1 MTPRCRAKSYVPIAI
16 SFAVFTVVLSSCGNP
31 GSSSAAVSLPPA
43 AEQATP
49 PAAEQATST
58 QYESPVPEADVVVEQ
73 VDFDYVIDNAIG
85 DRVTL
90 TDLPGTTPEDEW
102 WVTSWNGSSVDRP
115 EIYCLG
121 LPNGIT
127 CRADGEAMENPVK
140 QLLFGD
146 RGTVLLVDVGISSA
160 TATLDGDHEV
170 QLEARDVGLP
180 SGRRLV
186 VIPFPAAPNS
196 IEVSALN
203 ETGEVAALT
212 LDTSGPPVRAGTGQL
227 LLRDMPQA
235 PKELLAEATP
245 ATSPQTD

>member
-1 MTPRCRAKSYVPIAI
+1 MTLRYRSKSCVPIAI
-16 SFAVFTVVLSSCGNP
+16 SFTVFSVVLSSCDSP

-43 AEQATP
+43 AEQAP
-49 PAAEQATST
+49 SR
-58 QYESPVPEADVVVEQ
+58 QYESPVPEAEVVVQQ
-73 VDFDYVIDNAIG
+73 VDFDFVIDNAIG

-121 LPNGIT
+121 LLNGIT
-127 CRADGEAMENPVK
+127 CRADGEAMEYPVK

-146 RGTVLLVDVGISSA
+146 RGTVLLVDVGISSV

-170 QLEARDVGLP
+170 RLEAREGGLP

-186 VIPFPAAPNS
+186 VIPFPAAPSS
-196 IEVSALN
+196 IEVSALS

-227 LLRDMPQA
+227 LVRDMPQA
-235 PKELLAEATP
+235 PKELLAESTP
-245 ATSPQTD
+245 ATSAPTD

>member
-1 MTPRCRAKSYVPIAI
+1 MTPRCKAKSCVPIAI
-16 SFAVFTVVLSSCGNP
+16 SCAVVSLGLSSCGSP
-31 GSSSAAVSLPPA
+31 GSSPAAVSLPPA
-43 AEQATP
+43 AE
-49 PAAEQATST
+49 PAPSGH
-58 QYESPVPEADVVVEQ
+58 YESPVPEAEVVVEQ
-73 VDFDYVIDNAIG
+73 VDFDYVIENAVG

-90 TDLPGTTPEDEW
+90 TDLPRTTPEEEW

-127 CRADGEAMENPVK
+127 CRADGEAMEYPVK
-140 QLLFGD
+140 QLLFDD
-146 RGTVLLVDVGISSA
+146 RGTVLLVDVGISSV

-170 QLEARDVGLP
+170 RLEARTVGLP

-186 VIPFPAAPNS
+186 VIPFPAVPGS

-245 ATSPQTD
+245 ATSAPTD